1 MRAIARMILVAALVC
16 GSGCAR
22 PDWIDRT
29 LVTVDVTGTWEGSAS
44 AAQGTSWLQFN
55 LTQQG
60 PQVTGTVKG
69 MGMNRSAGQ
78 INGTL
83 AGDVF
88 TFRLTDVPFTG
99 EMTVSGDEMTGPATV
114 PLSYS
119 RGRLNLRRVSP
130 GSPKP

>member
-1 MRAIARMILVAALVC
+1 VRAIARMILVTALVC

-22 PDWIDRT
+22 SDWIDRT

-44 AAQGTSWLQFN
+44 NAQGTSWFQLN
-55 LTQQG
+55 LAQQG
-60 PQVTGTVKG
+60 SQVKGTVKG
-69 MGMNRSAGQ
+69 TGMNRSAGQ
-78 INGTL
+78 INGTV

-99 EMTVSGDEMTGPATV
+99 EMRVSGDEMTGPATI
-114 PLSYS
+114 PYLYS
-119 RGRLNLRRVSP
+119 RGTLNLRRVSP